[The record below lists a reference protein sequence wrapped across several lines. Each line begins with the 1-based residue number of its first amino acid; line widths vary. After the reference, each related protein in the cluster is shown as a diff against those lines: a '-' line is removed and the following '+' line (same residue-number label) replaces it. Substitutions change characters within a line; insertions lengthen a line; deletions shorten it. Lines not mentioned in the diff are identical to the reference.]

1 MPHARYRVRALF
13 LFAPGGRLARPLAID
28 CSILVGRTSKTKVR
42 KPLIQGHE
50 LGSSHQLM
58 SQLSSDSHISFMTRA
73 TMLEKIFTAQTSD
86 TLALINAPFILK
98 REEDDSTFQALG
110 LCVAH

>member
-1 MPHARYRVRALF
+1 MPHARYRVRAFF

-28 CSILVGRTSKTKVR
+28 CSILVPR
-42 KPLIQGHE
+42 KPRCASLSYVIQGHE

>member
-1 MPHARYRVRALF
+1 VPHARYRVRAFF
-13 LFAPGGRLARPLAID
+13 LFAPGGRLLAPLWPLIAR
-28 CSILVGRTSKTKVR
+28 SSKTKVR

-110 LCVAH
+110 LCVAR

>member
-1 MPHARYRVRALF
+1 MRATECARFFCLHRGAASPAHWPLI
-13 LFAPGGRLARPLAID
+13 AR
-28 CSILVGRTSKTKVR
+28 SSKTKVR

-86 TLALINAPFILK
+86 TLALINAPYT
-98 REEDDSTFQALG
+98 EA
-110 LCVAH
+110 